1 MTDPTTDPVTSPET
15 DPAYAKGDEDAE
27 PTMTASSGLRP
38 DGTVDPDP
46 SDEYADKPDAE
57 GDS

>member
-1 MTDPTTDPVTSPET
+1 MTDPTTDPVTSPAT
-15 DPAYAKGDEDAE
+15 DPAYATGDVDSE
-27 PTMTASSGLRP
+27 PTMTAPSGERP
-38 DGTVDPDP
+38 DGAVDPDP